1 MSETAKKKAVIYH
14 RSATTLQSPEDELFE
29 NTMSALQHYQ
39 IVEQGYELI
48 KTYHDKGVSGKSADR
63 PAFNQML
70 DDLKAKKDNELV
82 SVIVSDLC
90 HLARDEHILL
100 TMRDKIIEAGGCIAS
115 PDQNLHL
122 NMMEANISFWNSLP
136 WYVKLKFWIFGRL
149 KLFASNG

>member
-1 MSETAKKKAVIYH
+1 MTEPAKKKAVIYH
-14 RSATTLQSPEDELFE
+14 RSATKLQTPEDELFE

-48 KTYHDKGVSGKSADR
+48 KAYHDKGVSGNSTAR

-70 DDLKAKKDNELV
+70 DDLKANQDDEPV
-82 SVIVSDLC
+82 SVIVSDLS
-90 HLARDEHILL
+90 HLARDEQILL

-122 NMMEANISFWNSLP
+122 NIMEASISFWNSLP
-136 WYVKLKFWIFGRL
+136 WFTKLKFWIFGRL
-149 KLFASNG
+149 KHFASNG